1 MPSVVAVMLLRRL
14 LADTVYALT
23 AFVLAV
29 PAFCLVL
36 TGLAAGLGTLVIAG
50 LGLAILVG
58 TAYVARGFATVER
71 LRIRSMLGLTAP
83 QPAYQRPQ
91 EGDGRVRAL
100 LTPLRDLQTWL
111 DVLWAVLGFV
121 TATFAFV
128 LTVAW
133 WAATLGGLSYWFWQ
147 RYITFDEE
155 SEGLAEILG
164 LGDTRT
170 AESLLNLGLGV
181 VALITLPW
189 VVRLAALSHAAV
201 SRVLLSSRV
210 ELLERVEHVE
220 ASRESA
226 HRAEA
231 QSLRR
236 LERDIHDG
244 PQQRLI
250 RLGMDL
256 GRARHQ
262 LADDPARAAAT
273 IDAAVAQTREAVEE
287 LRALS
292 RGIAPPLLVDRGL
305 AAAVQDMASGQPIPV
320 AVAVDVPDG
329 LPLPTQTAAYF
340 VVAEALTNV
349 ARHAEATHARIDIGV
364 AGGRLAVTVDDDGR
378 GGARSTPGRGL
389 DGLRERLAGVDG
401 SLTVASPDGGPTRL
415 HAEIPLD

>member
-1 MPSVVAVMLLRRL
+1 MPFLRRV
-14 LADTVYALT
+14 LADSAYAVTTLL
-23 AFVLAV
+23 LAV
-29 PAFCLVL
+29 PAFSLII
-36 TGLAAGLGTLVIAG
+36 TGLALGIGTMVLSGV
-50 LGLAILVG
+50 GLAVLVG
-58 TAYVARGFATVER
+58 TGYVARGFATVER
-71 LRIRSMLGLTAP
+71 LRLRSMLELPAA
-83 QPAYQRPQ
+83 QPSYLRAQ
-91 EGDGRVRAL
+91 ESDGRIRAA
-100 LTPLRDLQTWL
+100 LTPLRDVQTWL
-111 DVLWAVLGFV
+111 DVLWCVIGLV
-121 TATFAFV
+121 TGIAAFV
-128 LTVAW
+128 IAVVW
-133 WAATLGGLSYWFWQ
+133 WALTLGGLSYWFWQ
-147 RYITFDEE
+147 RYINFDAD
-155 SEGLAEILG
+155 SQGLAEILG

-170 AESLLNLGLGV
+170 AESLLNLALGL
-181 VALITLPW
+181 VALLTLPW
-189 VVRLAALSHAAV
+189 AVRVAALVHAAPA
-201 SRVLLSSRV
+201 RVLLSSRV
-210 ELLERVEHVE
+210 ELLERVDRVE

-262 LADDPARAAAT
+262 LAEDPERAGFT
-273 IDAAVAQTREAVEE
+273 IDAAVVQTREAVEE

-320 AVAVDVPDG
+320 EVAVDVPDD

-349 ARHAEATHARIDIGV
+349 SRHAQAERARVEVV
-364 AGGRLAVTVDDDGR
+364 AAGDRLTVTVDDDGR
-378 GGARSTPGRGL
+378 GGARPTPGRGL

-401 SLTVASPDGGPTRL
+401 SVVVASPEGGPTRL
-415 HAEIPLD
+415 RAEMPLG

>member
-1 MPSVVAVMLLRRL
+1 MPFLRRV
-14 LADTVYALT
+14 LADSAYAVTTLL
-23 AFVLAV
+23 LAV
-29 PAFCLVL
+29 PAFSLII
-36 TGLAAGLGTLVIAG
+36 TGLALGIGTMVLSGV
-50 LGLAILVG
+50 GLAVLVG
-58 TAYVARGFATVER
+58 TGYVARGFATVER
-71 LRIRSMLGLTAP
+71 LQLRSMLELPAA
-83 QPAYQRPQ
+83 QPSYLRAQ
-91 EGDGRVRAL
+91 ESDGRIRAA
-100 LTPLRDLQTWL
+100 LTPLRDVQTWL
-111 DVLWAVLGFV
+111 DVLWCVIGLV
-121 TATFAFV
+121 TGIAAFV
-128 LTVAW
+128 IAVVW
-133 WAATLGGLSYWFWQ
+133 WALTLGGLSYWFWQ
-147 RYITFDEE
+147 RYINFDAD
-155 SEGLAEILG
+155 SQGLAEILG

-170 AESLLNLGLGV
+170 AESLLNLALGL
-181 VALITLPW
+181 VALLTLPW
-189 VVRLAALSHAAV
+189 AVRVAALVHAAPA
-201 SRVLLSSRV
+201 RVLLSSRV
-210 ELLERVEHVE
+210 ELLERVDRVE

-262 LADDPARAAAT
+262 LAEDPERAGFT
-273 IDAAVAQTREAVEE
+273 IDAAVVQTREAVEE

-320 AVAVDVPDG
+320 EVAVDVPDD

-349 ARHAEATHARIDIGV
+349 SRHAQAERARVEVV
-364 AGGRLAVTVDDDGR
+364 AAGDRLTVTVDDDGR
-378 GGARSTPGRGL
+378 GGARPTPGRGL

-401 SLTVASPDGGPTRL
+401 SVVVASPEGGPTRL
-415 HAEIPLD
+415 RAEMPLG